1 MENILS
7 IWLKTKNPEMLCK
20 VQAAMDVINAASFR
34 NYPSLTNTKNAG
46 TDIEIESFY
55 LQNNK
60 CLYIKVKVFTYACDG
75 STWIFGQIFV
85 KEVFWNCFVIRTI
98 NVTKIMHGAFV
109 QLLPVALQAVIHF
122 YKTN

>member
-7 IWLKTKNPEMLCK
+7 IWLKRKNPEMLCK
-20 VQAAMDVINAASFR
+20 VQAGMGVINAASFR
-34 NYPSLTNTKNAG
+34 SYPSLTNTKNAG

-60 CLYIKVKVFTYACDG
+60 CLYITIKAFTYACDG
-75 STWIFGQIFV
+75 GTWISGQIFV
-85 KEVFWNCFVIRTI
+85 KEVFWNCFVIRAI
-98 NVTKIMHGAFV
+98 NVTKIMHGASV
-109 QLLPVALQAVIHF
+109 QLRLVALQAVIHF